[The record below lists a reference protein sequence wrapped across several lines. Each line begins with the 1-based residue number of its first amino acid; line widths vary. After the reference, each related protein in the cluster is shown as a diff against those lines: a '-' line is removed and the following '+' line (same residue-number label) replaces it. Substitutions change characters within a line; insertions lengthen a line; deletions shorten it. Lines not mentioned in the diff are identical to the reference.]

1 MANFARNWLVDLS
14 NTAVFPAGT
23 HLRISRQGSDYLI
36 DVVDAGPCAPT
47 TDPLTATDQDGMLVS
62 QEFESGCET
71 SGTQYTATFVV
82 IGPRRL
88 AGQVDYATAPRVM
101 NGNPTG
107 TWTAEEEGGDAEV

>member
-47 TDPLTATDQDGMLVS
+47 TDPLTAT
-62 QEFESGCET
+62 
-71 SGTQYTATFVV
+71 ATFVV